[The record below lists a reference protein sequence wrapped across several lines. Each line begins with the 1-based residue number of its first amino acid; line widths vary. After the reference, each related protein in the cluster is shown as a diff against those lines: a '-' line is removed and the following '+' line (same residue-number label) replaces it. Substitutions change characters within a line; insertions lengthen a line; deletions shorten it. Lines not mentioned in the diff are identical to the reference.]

1 MGKRADHARG
11 YQARFRPHAG
21 FILANAAFAAIFVTL
36 VLSAFHAPSPHAIP
50 VGIVAPA
57 TVTGQVEDALDA
69 SVQDGFDL
77 RAYPNEARAR
87 AGITHREVDGALIAS
102 GSQLRLLVAQADGT
116 GPAQALTRV
125 FDAMAARSGRLLS
138 VTDVAPPVA
147 DDSEALSPFFVIL
160 GVLIPS
166 LAAGS
171 ASALAFRRAR
181 PAWCVAAPAV
191 VAVAIGLVAAGIADG
206 VSGLGHYA
214 AIAAIVALFSLAVSA
229 PMAALGRIWPPLV
242 SLALLVFLVFG
253 IPASGGPA
261 NLAPFGPAFLRP
273 LHPALP
279 LGAAADAVRGAV
291 YFNGFGTAGPVWVL
305 AVWAVAGVTAL
316 ALVVALRRPTPTRL
330 VSLARP
336 GVPVLA
342 GAVTNGPLRG
352 GLHAAPVPAS
362 TGPASTVP
370 DPARTVPGEAVPAPP
385 VSLVVGFDNSEPA
398 RRALS
403 WAVQQAAAHPAMLRI
418 VYADHV
424 VVNSDLSGFAH
435 AEMATAQDQEAA
447 EAAGAAAE
455 IAAGSGVPYTFER
468 RPGTPADA
476 ILSSASTQA
485 AAGDGEPVIVVGRSG
500 HAARHVLGSVPVRLL
515 HHSSYPVLAIP

>member
-77 RAYPNEARAR
+77 RAYPSEARAR
-87 AGITHREVDGALIAS
+87 TGIEHREVDGALIAS
-102 GSQLRLLVAQADGT
+102 GSQLRLLVAEADGT
-116 GPAQALTRV
+116 GPAQALTKAL
-125 FDAMAARSGRLLS
+125 DAIAARSGRPLT
-138 VTDVAPPVA
+138 VTDVAPPLA

-171 ASALAFRRAR
+171 ASALVFRRAR
-181 PAWCVAAPAV
+181 AAWCVAAPAV

-214 AIAAIVALFSLAVSA
+214 AIAAIVALFSLAVAA
-229 PMAALGRIWPPLV
+229 PMATLGRIWPPLV

-291 YFNGFGTAGPVWVL
+291 YFNGFGMAGPVWVL

-316 ALVVALRRPTPTRL
+316 ALVVALRRPAPTRL

-362 TGPASTVP
+362 TVPEPAW
-370 DPARTVPGEAVPAPP
+370 TVPGEAVPAPP

-403 WAVQQAAAHPAMLRI
+403 WAVRQAAAHPTVLRV

-447 EAAGAAAE
+447 EIAGAAAE
-455 IAAGSGVPYTFER
+455 IAAGSGVPYTFEIGR
-468 RPGTPADA
+468 
-476 ILSSASTQA
+476 ASCR
-485 AAGDGEPVIVVGRSG
+485 ERV
-500 HAARHVLGSVPVRLL
+500 
-515 HHSSYPVLAIP
+515 